1 MCIWQDLVF
10 TVNNFVERDEKVEWE
25 KINPE
30 SRKYYL
36 TTLLHTAEKQTLA
49 LSAGYTRS
57 EQLQVDAG
65 DVGETFETQDD
76 KSSFIFK

>member
-1 MCIWQDLVF
+1 MFVWQDLVF

-36 TTLLHTAEKQTLA
+36 TTLLHTAEKQTLT
-49 LSAGYTRS
+49 LSTGYKRS
-57 EQLQVDAG
+57 VQMQVDAG
-65 DVGETFETQDD
+65 DVGETSEKQDEL
-76 KSSFIFK
+76 SSFIFI